1 MELDRP
7 AALAALRQLLEC
19 CKSAETVVDYAGR
32 SYTVKVSPVD
42 FRDAQIKAL
51 SRYARYAEPLSKA
64 TSALH
69 AAGFNR
75 PYPLTPEVDGKP
87 EPITEF
93 WLAQGDNAWAIVNHL
108 APIVQVNNDQ
118 RAPVTIWES
127 WPSLEAIR
135 LLSNKIRQTIAE
147 LEQQAP
153 ALPLEAKEDAAAA
166 APEPPDKRGE
176 WIYHKVMNG
185 DRFSAIIRALDKKPR
200 TWERIGT
207 VNGIKN
213 AANSYAN
220 KHGLPLPPPRKKGRP
235 NMK

>member
-1 MELDRP
+1 MELDTR

-32 SYTVKVSPVD
+32 YYTVKVSPVD

-51 SRYARYAEPLSKA
+51 SRYARYQEPIDQAL
-64 TSALH
+64 SALH
-69 AAGFNR
+69 AAGFVR
-75 PYPLTPEVDGKP
+75 PWPNSNAPGL
-87 EPITEF
+87 ITES
-93 WLAQGDNAWAIVNHL
+93 WLAEGDNAWQIVAHL

-176 WIYHKVMNG
+176 WIYHKVMKG
-185 DRFSAIIRALDKKPR
+185 DRFSAIIRALDKKPK

>member
-1 MELDRP
+1 MPSATGPGRGSYEGNRVTSKSAVGLRSNSPHRSAGALWNHLRHSRRQTARQKGRSIVELDRP

-75 PYPLTPEVDGKP
+75 PYPLTPAVDGKP
-87 EPITEF
+87 EPTTEF

-118 RAPVTIWES
+118 RAPDTIWES

-135 LLSNKIRQTIAE
+135 LLSNKIRQTIGE
-147 LEQQAP
+147 LEQQCRCSP
-153 ALPLEAKEDAAAA
+153 WRPKRTPQRPRRNHRTSEA
-166 APEPPDKRGE
+166 
-176 WIYHKVMNG
+176 NG
-185 DRFSAIIRALDKKPR
+185 FTTR
-200 TWERIGT
+200 
-207 VNGIKN
+207 
-213 AANSYAN
+213 
-220 KHGLPLPPPRKKGRP
+220 
-235 NMK
+235 